1 MNSLT
6 AEGPV
11 TLRRRA
17 RSGVLAIVTV
27 IAFVLAGCSGGG
39 GGGGST
45 GSEVTI
51 ALPEE
56 PRSLA
61 SWNAYSNDGHPVLRN
76 IQEALINRDPETNEL
91 VPELALSW
99 KQVDPTNWQFTLRQ
113 NVKFTDGSDFDAD
126 AAATSLN
133 YVLDP
138 KNAFPM
144 RTFLGPDIEASAVDK
159 YTLNVKTA
167 APDPILPTRLYF
179 VTIPSAK
186 QITEDLGSYETKPVG
201 TGPYKLE
208 SWDRGQS
215 IVLVPNDDWWG
226 KDAPDAGGQATIT
239 KATYVFRPETEV
251 RSAMVQQGEADLA
264 PKLSK
269 EQCDSAPKCESTPT
283 IETVILRIDTKNPA
297 LSDLRV
303 RQAISMA
310 FDKEQIMNDILGG
323 GKVVGQI
330 VGPSAVGYADLP
342 PYPYDP
348 EKAKALIAEA
358 KADGVDVTE
367 PITVSA
373 REGYILRANEVVQLI
388 AERLKAIGMTG
399 VTSETQETA
408 AFEQQWTMGYPN
420 IPPERTLLGLQQHGQ
435 ELMDYSG
442 SVVSYYSCEG
452 NTSAYCDP
460 QLEKMF
466 ASAVG
471 TSGDARQKALADI
484 AKYVYDRVPVVPIG
498 QPNFNFG
505 LAQRL
510 DWTPRIDGFIL
521 LKEMTLNNS

>member
-1 MNSLT
+1 VNSRT
-6 AEGPV
+6 AMGPV
-11 TLRRRA
+11 GRWRRA
-17 RSGVLAIVTV
+17 RAGFVGVFMA
-27 IAFVLAGCSGGG
+27 IAFVLSACSGGGG

-61 SWNAYSNDGHPVLRN
+61 SWNAYSNDGHPILRN
-76 IQEALINRDPETNEL
+76 ITEALVNRDPKSNDL

-99 KQVDPTNWQFTLRQ
+99 KEIDPTNWQFTLRQ
-113 NVKFTDGSDFDAD
+113 NVKFTDGSDFDANS
-126 AAATSLN
+126 AATSLN
-133 YVLDP
+133 YVLDQ

-144 RTFLGPDIEASAVDK
+144 RTFLGPEIQASAIDK
-159 YTLNVKTA
+159 YTLNVKTE

-186 QITEDLGSYETKPVG
+186 QVTEDLGSYETNPVG

-208 SWDRGQS
+208 TWERGQN
-215 IVLVPNDDWWG
+215 IVLVPNDEWWG
-226 KDAPDAGGQATIT
+226 KDAPDSGGKQTIT

-251 RSAMVQQGEADLA
+251 RAAMVERGEADLA

-269 EQCDSAPKCESTPT
+269 EQCDASPKCESTPT
-283 IETVILRIDTKNPA
+283 VETVILRIDTKNPA
-297 LSDLRV
+297 LADLRV

-310 FDKEQIMNDILGG
+310 FNKEQIMNDILGG
-323 GKVVGQI
+323 GRVVGQI

-388 AERLKAIGMTG
+388 AESLKSIGMTG

-408 AFEQQWTMGYPN
+408 AFEQQWTMGYQN
-420 IPPERTLLGLQQHGQ
+420 IPQDRTLVGLQQHGQ

-460 QLEKMF
+460 ELEKMY
-466 ASAVG
+466 AAAVG
-471 TSGDARQKALADI
+471 TSGDARQQALANI
-484 AKYVYDRVPVVPIG
+484 AKYVYDQVAVVPIG

-505 LAQRL
+505 LADRL
-510 DWTPRIDGFIL
+510 NWKPRIDGFIL
-521 LKEMTLNNS
+521 LKEMTLNN